1 LAVTSSTRKG
11 INQWLIIIVGLI
23 VVIAA
28 VMIFLFVLR
37 GVFGKFLINELV
49 PDGRVFK
56 NVLLGREPNI
66 SILYSDYTQNMLPEN
81 STWLQENITTWER
94 FLGYGDNK
102 IKIISDEEIERGK
115 LFEYEIL
122 ILPGTISLSDR
133 EIIQIKKYLDKGGSI
148 FATSGTASYSDDG
161 KWRGWRFF
169 SEVFGVK
176 FSREIGDGDLTKI
189 HTLRGGIPITAN
201 VPTGYPLHIAT
212 WDNPIAVE
220 VLDPRTEQI
229 SFWYNY
235 RLEKGLVREGI
246 KETAGMVYGKYGS
259 GRFVWMGF
267 DINSVIG
274 VQADYIYFDRMFRN
288 CISWLQKE
296 PIAFIK
302 DWPSGFRAAAVLMPT
317 LTDEVQNV
325 RNLLPVLT
333 NENIEATFFVEPNF
347 AQSNN
352 ELIQYLAEFGEVA
365 AMVDIG
371 YLASVTDTINKLY
384 DYEVQLDNLINAKK
398 TIEKIT
404 RKRLSGF
411 VPYYGLF
418 DRNTVMAIVKSE
430 YDYLLTDSL
439 TDRSVPRV
447 VIKGD
452 KRISSITKTARDD
465 YEVIRN
471 FGLHQPEFQFYTY
484 QEDIDRVLY
493 EGGLY
498 VYKMHT
504 DYQCKLENIEVV
516 KDVIKELKKKKFWI
530 TTNEKIYKWYKA
542 KDYLEIR
549 SEKRGNTRVAVTIT
563 NPSDE
568 LITNIVIYVDLN
580 NKADRIYIE
589 TEVIGIKNATY
600 SHQRGLEVLHL
611 YVDDLEAGESRTF
624 FIDFDMINS

>member
-1 LAVTSSTRKG
+1 MAVASSTRKG
-11 INQWLIIIVGLI
+11 INQWLIMIVGLI

-28 VMIFLFVLR
+28 VMVFLFVLR
-37 GVFGKFLINELV
+37 GVFGKFSVNELV

-56 NVLLGREPNI
+56 NVLLGREPNVA
-66 SILYSDYTQNMLPEN
+66 ILYSDYTQNMLPEN

-102 IKIISDEEIERGK
+102 FEIITDEEIERGK
-115 LFEYEIL
+115 LFEYELL

-235 RLEKGLVREGI
+235 RLEEGLVREGV

-288 CISWLQKE
+288 CISWLQKD
-296 PIAFIK
+296 PIAFVK

-333 NENIEATFFVEPNF
+333 NENIEATFFVEANF

-352 ELIQYLAEFGEVA
+352 DLIQYLAEFGEVA

-371 YLASVTDTINKLY
+371 YLSSVNDTINKLY
-384 DYEVQLDNLINAKK
+384 DYEAQLDNLINAKK

-404 RKRLSGF
+404 RKTLSGF

-418 DRNTVMAIVKSE
+418 DKNTVMAIANAG
-430 YDYLLTDSL
+430 YDYILTDSL

-484 QEDIDRVLY
+484 QEDIDRVLF

-516 KDVIKELKKKKFWI
+516 KDVIEELKKKKFWI

-549 SEKRGNTRVAVTIT
+549 SEKRGKSRVAVTIT

-568 LITNIVIYVDLN
+568 LVSNIVIYVDLN

-589 TEVIGIKNATY
+589 TEVIGKKNATY
-600 SHQRGLEVLHL
+600 SHQRGLEILHL

-624 FIDFDMINS
+624 FIDFDIINS

>member
-1 LAVTSSTRKG
+1 MAVTSSTRKG
-11 INQWLIIIVGLI
+11 INQWLIMIVGFI

-28 VMIFLFVLR
+28 IMIFLFVLR
-37 GVFGKFLINELV
+37 GVFGKFSVNELV
-49 PDGRVFK
+49 PDGRVLK
-56 NVLLGREPNI
+56 NVLLGREPNVA
-66 SILYSDYTQNMLPEN
+66 ILYSDYTQNMLPEN

-102 IKIISDEEIERGK
+102 FEIITDEEIERGK
-115 LFEYEIL
+115 LFEYELL

-148 FATSGTASYSDDG
+148 FTTSGTASYSDDG

-176 FSREIGDGDLTKI
+176 FSREIGDSDLTKI

-235 RLEKGLVREGI
+235 RLEEGLVREAI

-333 NENIEATFFVEPNF
+333 NENIEATFFVEANF

-352 ELIQYLAEFGEVA
+352 GLIQYLAEFGEVA

-371 YLASVTDTINKLY
+371 YLASVNDTINKLY
-384 DYEVQLDNLINAKK
+384 NYEEQLYNLINAKK

-404 RKRLSGF
+404 KKTLSGF

-418 DRNTVMAIVKSE
+418 DKNTVMAIVNAG
-430 YDYLLTDSL
+430 YDYILTDSL

-484 QEDIDRVLY
+484 QEDIDRVMF

-504 DYQCKLENIEVV
+504 NYQCKLENIEVV
-516 KDVIKELKKKKFWI
+516 KDVIEELKKKKFWI

-549 SEKRGNTRVAVTIT
+549 SEKRGSTRVAVTIT

-568 LITNIVIYVDLN
+568 LVSNIVIYIDLN
-580 NKADRIYIE
+580 NKADHISIE
-589 TEVIGIKNATY
+589 TEVIGKKNATY
-600 SHQRGLEVLHL
+600 SHQRGLEILHL

-624 FIDFDMINS
+624 FIDFDIINS

>member
-1 LAVTSSTRKG
+1 MAVTSTTRKG

-28 VMIFLFVLR
+28 IMIFLFVLR
-37 GVFGKFLINELV
+37 GVFGKFSVSELV
-49 PDGRVFK
+49 PDGRVIK
-56 NVLLGREPNI
+56 NVLLGREPNVA
-66 SILYSDYTQNMLPEN
+66 ILYSDYTQNMLPEN
-81 STWLQENITTWER
+81 STWLQENINTWER
-94 FLGYGDNK
+94 FLSYGDNK
-102 IKIISDEEIERGK
+102 FKIITDEDIERGK
-115 LFEYEIL
+115 LFEYNLL
-122 ILPGTISLSDR
+122 ILPGALSLSDR

-189 HTLRGGIPITAN
+189 HTLRGGLPITAN

-235 RLEKGLVREGI
+235 RLEEGLVREGI
-246 KETAGMVYGKYGS
+246 KKTAGMVYGKYGF

-274 VQADYIYFDRMFRN
+274 VQEDYIYFDRLFRN
-288 CISWLQKE
+288 CIRWLQKE
-296 PIAFIK
+296 PIAFIR
-302 DWPSGFRAAAVLMPT
+302 DWPSGFRAAAVLMPII
-317 LTDEVQNV
+317 TDEVQNV

-333 NENIEATFFVEPNF
+333 NENLEATFFVEPSF

-352 ELIQYLAEFGEVA
+352 ELIQYLAEFGEIA

-371 YLASVTDTINKLY
+371 YLASVNDTINNLY
-384 DYEVQLDNLINAKK
+384 DYEVQLDNLLNANK

-404 RKRLSGF
+404 RKTVSGF

-418 DRNTVMAIVKSE
+418 NKNTVMAIVE
-430 YDYLLTDSL
+430 AGYDYLLTDSL
-439 TDRSVPRV
+439 TDRSVPRI

-484 QEDIDRVLY
+484 QEDIDRVLF

-504 DYQCKLENIEVV
+504 DYQCKLENIDVV
-516 KDVIKELKKKKFWI
+516 KDVIEELKKKNFWI
-530 TTNEKIYKWYKA
+530 TTAEKIYKWYKA

-549 SEKRGNTRVAVTIT
+549 TEKRGKTRVAVTIS
-563 NPSDE
+563 NPSDD
-568 LITNIVIYVDLN
+568 LVSNIVIYVDLN
-580 NKADRIYIE
+580 NKAERISIE
-589 TEVIGIKNATY
+589 TEVIGKKNATY
-600 SHQRGLEVLHL
+600 SHQRGLEILHL

-624 FIDFDMINS
+624 YIDFDIIHT

>member
-1 LAVTSSTRKG
+1 MAVASSTRKG
-11 INQWLIIIVGLI
+11 INQWLIMIVGLI

-28 VMIFLFVLR
+28 VMVFLFVLR
-37 GVFGKFLINELV
+37 GVFGKFSVNELV
-49 PDGRVFK
+49 PDGRVLK
-56 NVLLGREPNI
+56 NVLLGREPNVA
-66 SILYSDYTQNMLPEN
+66 ILYSDYTQNMLPEN

-102 IKIISDEEIERGK
+102 FEIITDEEIERGK
-115 LFEYEIL
+115 LFEYELL

-235 RLEKGLVREGI
+235 RLEEGLVREGI
-246 KETAGMVYGKYGS
+246 KKTAGMVYGKYGS

-288 CISWLQKE
+288 CISWLQKD
-296 PIAFIK
+296 PIAFVK

-333 NENIEATFFVEPNF
+333 NENIEATFFVEANF

-371 YLASVTDTINKLY
+371 YLASVNDTINKLY
-384 DYEVQLDNLINAKK
+384 DYELQLDNLINAKK

-404 RKRLSGF
+404 RKTLSGF

-418 DRNTVMAIVKSE
+418 DKNTVMAIVNAG
-430 YDYLLTDSL
+430 YDYILTDSL

-484 QEDIDRVLY
+484 QEDIDRVLF

-516 KDVIKELKKKKFWI
+516 KDVIEELKKKKFWI

-549 SEKRGNTRVAVTIT
+549 SEKRGKSRVAVTIT

-568 LITNIVIYVDLN
+568 LVSNIVIYVDLN

-589 TEVIGIKNATY
+589 TEVIGKKNATY
-600 SHQRGLEVLHL
+600 SHQRGLEILHL
-611 YVDDLEAGESRTF
+611 YVDDLESGESRTF
-624 FIDFDMINS
+624 FIDFDIINS

>member
-235 RLEKGLVREGI
+235 RLEEGLVREGI

>member
-1 LAVTSSTRKG
+1 LAVTYPTRKG
-11 INQWLIIIVGLI
+11 INQWLIMIIGLI

-28 VMIFLFVLR
+28 VMVFLFVLR
-37 GVFGKFLINELV
+37 GVFGKFSVNELV
-49 PDGRVFK
+49 PDGRVIK
-56 NVLLGREPNI
+56 NVLLGREPNVA
-66 SILYSDYTQNMLPEN
+66 ILYSDYTQNMLPEN

-102 IKIISDEEIERGK
+102 FEIISDEEIEKGK
-115 LFEYEIL
+115 HFEYELL
-122 ILPGTISLSDR
+122 ILPGAISLSDR
-133 EIIQIKKYLDKGGSI
+133 EIIQIKKYLDNGGSI
-148 FATSGTASYSDDG
+148 YATSGTASYSDAG
-161 KWRGWRFF
+161 KWRGWDFF

-176 FSREIGDGDLTKI
+176 FSREIGDTDLTKI

-201 VPTGYPLHIAT
+201 VPSGYPLHIAT

-235 RLEKGLVREGI
+235 RLEQGLVREGI
-246 KETAGMVYGKYGS
+246 KETAGMVYGKYGF

-274 VQADYIYFDRMFRN
+274 VQEDYIFFDRLFRN
-288 CISWLQKE
+288 CIRWLQKE

-302 DWPSGFRAAAVLMPT
+302 DWPSGFRAAAVIMPT
-317 LTDEVQNV
+317 FSDEVQNV

-333 NENIEATFFVEPNF
+333 NENLEATFFVDPGF
-347 AQSNN
+347 VQSNHK
-352 ELIQYLAEFGEVA
+352 LIQYLAKFGEVA

-371 YLASVTDTINKLY
+371 YLASVNDTINKLY
-384 DYEVQLDNLINAKK
+384 DYQLQLDNLLKTKK
-398 TIEKIT
+398 TIERVT
-404 RKRLSGF
+404 RKTVSGF

-418 DRNTVMAIVKSE
+418 DKNTVMAIGKAG

-439 TDRSVPRV
+439 TDRSVPRI

-484 QEDIDRVLY
+484 QEDIDRVLF

-498 VYKMHT
+498 IYKMHT

-516 KDVIKELKKKKFWI
+516 KDVIAELKKKKFWI
-530 TTNEKIYKWYKA
+530 TTAEKIYKWYKA

-549 SEKRGNTRVAVTIT
+549 SEKRGKSRVAVTIS

-568 LITNIVIYVDLN
+568 LLTNIVIYVDLN
-580 NKADRIYIE
+580 NKADHISIE
-589 TEVIGIKNATY
+589 TEIIGKKTATY
-600 SHQRGLEVLHL
+600 SHQRGLEILHL

-624 FIDFDMINS
+624 FIDFDIINS

>member
-1 LAVTSSTRKG
+1 MEVTSSTRKG
-11 INQWLIIIVGLI
+11 INQWLIIIIGFI

-28 VMIFLFVLR
+28 TMIFLFVLR
-37 GVFGKFLINELV
+37 GVFGKFSVSELV
-49 PDGRVFK
+49 PDVRVIE
-56 NVLLGREPNI
+56 NVLLGREPNVA
-66 SILYSDYTQNMLPEN
+66 ILYSDYTQNMLSEN
-81 STWLQENITTWER
+81 SSWLQENINTWER
-94 FLGYGDNK
+94 FLGNGDNK
-102 IKIISDEEIERGK
+102 FEIITDEEIEKGEH
-115 LFEYEIL
+115 FDYELL
-122 ILPGTISLSDR
+122 ILPGAISLSDI

-148 FATSGTASYSDDG
+148 FATSGTASYSDAG

-176 FSREIGDGDLTKI
+176 FSREIDDNDITKI

-201 VPTGYPLHIAT
+201 VPAGYPLHIAT

-235 RLEKGLVREGI
+235 RLEQGLVREGI
-246 KETAGMVYGKYGS
+246 KETAGMVYGKYGF

-267 DINSVIG
+267 DLNSVIG
-274 VQADYIYFDRMFRN
+274 VQEDYIYFDRMFRN

-296 PIAFIK
+296 PVAFIK

-317 LTDEVQNV
+317 ITDEVQNV
-325 RNLLPVLT
+325 RNLLPLIT
-333 NENIEATFFVEPNF
+333 NNDLEATFFVESNF

-352 ELIQYLAEFGEVA
+352 ELIRYLAKFGEIA

-371 YLASVTDTINKLY
+371 YLASVKDTINKLY
-384 DYEVQLDNLINAKK
+384 DYEVQFENLLTAKK
-398 TIEKIT
+398 TIEHIT
-404 RKRLSGF
+404 RKTISGF

-418 DRNTVMAIVKSE
+418 DKRTIMAIVNAG

-439 TDRSVPRV
+439 TDRSVPRI

-471 FGLHQPEFQFYTY
+471 FGLQQPEFQFYTY
-484 QEDIDRVLY
+484 QEDIDRVLF

-516 KDVIKELKKKKFWI
+516 KDVIEELKKKKFWI
-530 TTNEKIYKWYKA
+530 TTAEKIYKWYKA
-542 KDYLEIR
+542 KNYLEIR
-549 SEKRGNTRVAVTIT
+549 SEKRGKTRVAVTIS

-568 LITNIVIYVDLN
+568 LLSNIVIYVDLN
-580 NKADRIYIE
+580 NKADHISIE
-589 TEVIGIKNATY
+589 TEIIGTKTATY
-600 SHQRGLEVLHL
+600 SHQRGLEILHL

-624 FIDFDMINS
+624 FIDFDIVHS

>member
-11 INQWLIIIVGLI
+11 INQWLIMIVGFI

-37 GVFGKFLINELV
+37 GVFGKFSVNELV
-49 PDGRVFK
+49 PDGRVLK
-56 NVLLGREPNI
+56 NVLLGREPNVA
-66 SILYSDYTQNMLPEN
+66 ILYSDYTQNMLPEN
-81 STWLQENITTWER
+81 STWLQENITTWKS

-102 IKIISDEEIERGK
+102 FEIITDEEIERGK
-115 LFEYEIL
+115 LFEYELL

-235 RLEKGLVREGI
+235 RLEEGLVREGI
-246 KETAGMVYGKYGS
+246 KKTAGMVYGKYGF

-274 VQADYIYFDRMFRN
+274 VQEDYIYFDRMFRN
-288 CISWLQKE
+288 CISWLEKE

-333 NENIEATFFVEPNF
+333 NENIEATFFVEANF
-347 AQSNN
+347 AQNNN

-371 YLASVTDTINKLY
+371 YLASVNDTINKLY

-404 RKRLSGF
+404 RKTLSGF

-418 DRNTVMAIVKSE
+418 DKNTVMAIVNAG

-484 QEDIDRVLY
+484 QEDIDRVMF

-549 SEKRGNTRVAVTIT
+549 SEKRGNSRVAVTIT

-568 LITNIVIYVDLN
+568 LVSNIVIYIDLN
-580 NKADRIYIE
+580 NKADHISIE
-589 TEVIGIKNATY
+589 TEVIGKKNATY
-600 SHQRGLEVLHL
+600 SHQRGLEILHL

-624 FIDFDMINS
+624 FIDFDIINS

>member
-1 LAVTSSTRKG
+1 MAVTSSTRKG
-11 INQWLIIIVGLI
+11 INQWLIMIVGFI

-28 VMIFLFVLR
+28 IMIFLFVLR
-37 GVFGKFLINELV
+37 GVFGKFSVNELV
-49 PDGRVFK
+49 PDGRVLK
-56 NVLLGREPNI
+56 NVLLGREPNVA
-66 SILYSDYTQNMLPEN
+66 ILYSDYTQNMLPEN
-81 STWLQENITTWER
+81 STWLQENITTWKR

-102 IKIISDEEIERGK
+102 FEIITDEEIERGK
-115 LFEYEIL
+115 LFEYELL

-235 RLEKGLVREGI
+235 RLEEGLVREGI
-246 KETAGMVYGKYGS
+246 KETAGMVYGKYGF

-274 VQADYIYFDRMFRN
+274 VQEDYIYFDRMFRN

-333 NENIEATFFVEPNF
+333 NENIEATFFVEANF

-371 YLASVTDTINKLY
+371 YLASVNDTINKLY

-404 RKRLSGF
+404 RKTLSGF

-418 DRNTVMAIVKSE
+418 DKNTVMAIVNAG

-452 KRISSITKTARDD
+452 RRILSITKTARDD

-484 QEDIDRVLY
+484 QEDIDRVLF

-504 DYQCKLENIEVV
+504 NYQCKLENIEVV
-516 KDVIKELKKKKFWI
+516 KDVIEELKKKKFWI

-549 SEKRGNTRVAVTIT
+549 SEKRGNSRVAVTIT

-568 LITNIVIYVDLN
+568 LVSNIVIYIDLN
-580 NKADRIYIE
+580 NKADHISIE
-589 TEVIGIKNATY
+589 TEVIGKKNATY
-600 SHQRGLEVLHL
+600 SHQTGLEILHL

-624 FIDFDMINS
+624 FIDFDIINS

>member
-1 LAVTSSTRKG
+1 M
-11 INQWLIIIVGLI
+11 IVGFI

-28 VMIFLFVLR
+28 VMVFLFVLR
-37 GVFGKFLINELV
+37 GVFGKFSVNELV
-49 PDGRVFK
+49 PNGRVLK
-56 NVLLGREPNI
+56 NVLLGREPNVA
-66 SILYSDYTQNMLPEN
+66 ILYSEYTQNMLPEN

-102 IKIISDEEIERGK
+102 FEIITDEEIERGK
-115 LFEYEIL
+115 LFEYELL

-161 KWRGWRFF
+161 KWRGWHFF

-235 RLEKGLVREGI
+235 RLEEGLVREGI
-246 KETAGMVYGKYGS
+246 KKTAGMVYGKYGF

-325 RNLLPVLT
+325 RNLLPILT
-333 NENIEATFFVEPNF
+333 NENIEATFFVEANF
-347 AQSNN
+347 AQRNN
-352 ELIQYLAEFGEVA
+352 DLIQYLAEFGEVA

-371 YLASVTDTINKLY
+371 YLASVNDTINKLY
-384 DYEVQLDNLINAKK
+384 NYELQLNNLINAKK

-404 RKRLSGF
+404 RKTLSGF

-418 DRNTVMAIVKSE
+418 DKNTVMAIVNAG
-430 YDYLLTDSL
+430 YDYILTDSL

-516 KDVIKELKKKKFWI
+516 KDVIEELKKKKFWI

-568 LITNIVIYVDLN
+568 LVSNIVIYVDLN

-589 TEVIGIKNATY
+589 TEVIGKKNATY
-600 SHQRGLEVLHL
+600 SHQRGLEILHL

-624 FIDFDMINS
+624 FIDFDIINS

>member
-1 LAVTSSTRKG
+1 MAVTSTTRKG

-28 VMIFLFVLR
+28 IMIFLFVLR
-37 GVFGKFLINELV
+37 GVFGKFSVSELV
-49 PDGRVFK
+49 PDGRVIK
-56 NVLLGREPNI
+56 NVLLGREPNVA
-66 SILYSDYTQNMLPEN
+66 ILYSDYTQNMLPEN
-81 STWLQENITTWER
+81 STWLQENINTWER

-102 IKIISDEEIERGK
+102 FKIITDEDIERGK
-115 LFEYEIL
+115 LFEYNLL
-122 ILPGTISLSDR
+122 ILPGALSLSDR

-189 HTLRGGIPITAN
+189 HTLRGGLPITAN

-235 RLEKGLVREGI
+235 RLEEGLVREGI
-246 KETAGMVYGKYGS
+246 KKTAGMVYGKYGF

-274 VQADYIYFDRMFRN
+274 VQEDYIYFDRLFRN

-296 PIAFIK
+296 PIAFIR
-302 DWPSGFRAAAVLMPT
+302 DWPSGFRAAAVLMPII
-317 LTDEVQNV
+317 TDEVQNV

-333 NENIEATFFVEPNF
+333 NENLEATFFVEPSF

-371 YLASVTDTINKLY
+371 YLASVNDTINNLY
-384 DYEVQLDNLINAKK
+384 DYEVQLDNLLNASK

-404 RKRLSGF
+404 KKTVSGF

-418 DRNTVMAIVKSE
+418 NKNTVMAIVE
-430 YDYLLTDSL
+430 AGYDYLLTDSL
-439 TDRSVPRV
+439 TDRSVPRI

-484 QEDIDRVLY
+484 QEDIDRVLF

-504 DYQCKLENIEVV
+504 DYQCKLENIDVV
-516 KDVIKELKKKKFWI
+516 KDVIEELKKKNFWI
-530 TTNEKIYKWYKA
+530 TTAEKIYKWYKA

-549 SEKRGNTRVAVTIT
+549 TEKRGKTRVAVTIS
-563 NPSDE
+563 NPSDD
-568 LITNIVIYVDLN
+568 LVSNIVIYVDLN
-580 NKADRIYIE
+580 NKAERISIE
-589 TEVIGIKNATY
+589 TEVIGKKNATY
-600 SHQRGLEVLHL
+600 SHQRGLEILHL

-624 FIDFDMINS
+624 YIDFDIIHT

>member
-1 LAVTSSTRKG
+1 MAVASSTRKG
-11 INQWLIIIVGLI
+11 INQWLIMIVGLI

-28 VMIFLFVLR
+28 VMVFLFVLR
-37 GVFGKFLINELV
+37 GVFGKFSVNELV

-56 NVLLGREPNI
+56 NVLLGREPNVA
-66 SILYSDYTQNMLPEN
+66 ILYSDYTQNMLPEN

-102 IKIISDEEIERGK
+102 FEIITDEEIERGK
-115 LFEYEIL
+115 LFEYELL

-235 RLEKGLVREGI
+235 RLEEGLVREAI

-317 LTDEVQNV
+317 FTDEVQNV

-333 NENIEATFFVEPNF
+333 NENIDATFFVEANF

-371 YLASVTDTINKLY
+371 YLASVNDTINKLY
-384 DYEVQLDNLINAKK
+384 NYEEQLYNLINAKK

-404 RKRLSGF
+404 RKTLSGF

-418 DRNTVMAIVKSE
+418 DKNTVMAIVNAG
-430 YDYLLTDSL
+430 YDYILTDSL

-484 QEDIDRVLY
+484 QEDIDRVLF

-516 KDVIKELKKKKFWI
+516 KDVIEELKKKKFWI

-549 SEKRGNTRVAVTIT
+549 SEKRGNSRVAVTIT

-568 LITNIVIYVDLN
+568 LVSNIVIYIDLN
-580 NKADRIYIE
+580 NKADHISIE
-589 TEVIGIKNATY
+589 TEVIGKKNATY
-600 SHQRGLEVLHL
+600 SHQRGLEILHL

-624 FIDFDMINS
+624 FIDFDIINS

>member
-1 LAVTSSTRKG
+1 M
-11 INQWLIIIVGLI
+11 IVGFI

-28 VMIFLFVLR
+28 VMVFLFVLR
-37 GVFGKFLINELV
+37 GVFGKFSVNELV
-49 PDGRVFK
+49 PNGRVLK
-56 NVLLGREPNI
+56 NVLLGREPNVA
-66 SILYSDYTQNMLPEN
+66 ILYSEYTQNMLPEN

-102 IKIISDEEIERGK
+102 FEIITDEEIERGK
-115 LFEYEIL
+115 LFEYELL

-161 KWRGWRFF
+161 KWRGWHFF

-235 RLEKGLVREGI
+235 RLEEGLVREGI
-246 KETAGMVYGKYGS
+246 KKTAGMVYGKYGF

-274 VQADYIYFDRMFRN
+274 VQEDYIYFDRMFRN

-325 RNLLPVLT
+325 RNLLPILT
-333 NENIEATFFVEPNF
+333 NENIEATFFVEANF
-347 AQSNN
+347 AQRNN
-352 ELIQYLAEFGEVA
+352 DLIQYLAEFGEVA

-371 YLASVTDTINKLY
+371 YLASVNDTINKLY
-384 DYEVQLDNLINAKK
+384 NYELQLNNLINAKK

-404 RKRLSGF
+404 RKTLSGF

-418 DRNTVMAIVKSE
+418 DKNTVMAIVNAG
-430 YDYLLTDSL
+430 YDYILTDSL

-516 KDVIKELKKKKFWI
+516 KEVIEELKKKKFWI

-568 LITNIVIYVDLN
+568 LVSNIVIYVDLN

-589 TEVIGIKNATY
+589 TEVIGKKNATY
-600 SHQRGLEVLHL
+600 SHQRGLEILHL

-624 FIDFDMINS
+624 FIDFDIINS

>member
-1 LAVTSSTRKG
+1 
-11 INQWLIIIVGLI
+11 
-23 VVIAA
+23 
-28 VMIFLFVLR
+28 
-37 GVFGKFLINELV
+37 
-49 PDGRVFK
+49 
-56 NVLLGREPNI
+56 
-66 SILYSDYTQNMLPEN
+66 
-81 STWLQENITTWER
+81 
-94 FLGYGDNK
+94 
-102 IKIISDEEIERGK
+102 
-115 LFEYEIL
+115 
-122 ILPGTISLSDR
+122 
-133 EIIQIKKYLDKGGSI
+133 
-148 FATSGTASYSDDG
+148 
-161 KWRGWRFF
+161 
-169 SEVFGVK
+169 
-176 FSREIGDGDLTKI
+176 
-189 HTLRGGIPITAN
+189 
-201 VPTGYPLHIAT
+201 
-212 WDNPIAVE
+212 
-220 VLDPRTEQI
+220 
-229 SFWYNY
+229 
-235 RLEKGLVREGI
+235 
-246 KETAGMVYGKYGS
+246 
-259 GRFVWMGF
+259 
-267 DINSVIG
+267 
-274 VQADYIYFDRMFRN
+274 
-288 CISWLQKE
+288 
-296 PIAFIK
+296 
-302 DWPSGFRAAAVLMPT
+302 MPT

-333 NENIEATFFVEPNF
+333 NENIEATFFVEANF

-371 YLASVTDTINKLY
+371 YLASVNDTINKLY
-384 DYEVQLDNLINAKK
+384 DYELQLDNLINAKK

-404 RKRLSGF
+404 RKTLSGF

-418 DRNTVMAIVKSE
+418 DKNTVMAIVKAG

-484 QEDIDRVLY
+484 QEDIDRVLF

-580 NKADRIYIE
+580 NKADNISIE
-589 TEVIGIKNATY
+589 TEVIGKKNATY
-600 SHQRGLEVLHL
+600 SHQRGLEILHL

-624 FIDFDMINS
+624 FIDFDIINS

>member
-1 LAVTSSTRKG
+1 M
-11 INQWLIIIVGLI
+11 IVGFI

-37 GVFGKFLINELV
+37 GVFGKFSVNELV
-49 PDGRVFK
+49 PDGRVLI
-56 NVLLGREPNI
+56 NVLLGREPNVA
-66 SILYSDYTQNMLPEN
+66 ILYSEYTQNMLPEN

-102 IKIISDEEIERGK
+102 FEIITDEEIERGK
-115 LFEYEIL
+115 LFEYELL

-201 VPTGYPLHIAT
+201 VPTGYPLHVAT

-235 RLEKGLVREGI
+235 RLEEGLVREGI
-246 KETAGMVYGKYGS
+246 KKTAGMVYGKYGL

-333 NENIEATFFVEPNF
+333 NENIEATFFVEANF
-347 AQSNN
+347 AQNNN

-371 YLASVTDTINKLY
+371 YLASVNDTINKLY
-384 DYEVQLDNLINAKK
+384 DYEMQLDNLINAKK

-404 RKRLSGF
+404 RKTVSGF

-418 DRNTVMAIVKSE
+418 DKNTVMAIVNAG
-430 YDYLLTDSL
+430 YDYILTDSL

-484 QEDIDRVLY
+484 QEDIDRVLF

-516 KDVIKELKKKKFWI
+516 KDVIEELKKKKFWI

-568 LITNIVIYVDLN
+568 LVSNIVIYVDLN

-589 TEVIGIKNATY
+589 TEVIGKKNATY
-600 SHQRGLEVLHL
+600 SHQRGLEILHL

-624 FIDFDMINS
+624 FIDFDIINS

>member
-1 LAVTSSTRKG
+1 MAVTSSTRKG
-11 INQWLIIIVGLI
+11 INQWLILIVGFI

-37 GVFGKFLINELV
+37 GVFGKFSVNELV
-49 PDGRVFK
+49 PDSRVFK

-66 SILYSDYTQNMLPEN
+66 AILYSDYTQNMLPEK
-81 STWLQENITTWER
+81 STWLQENITTWKR
-94 FLGYGDNK
+94 FLDYGDNK
-102 IKIISDEEIERGK
+102 FEIISDEEIERGK
-115 LFEYEIL
+115 LFEYELL

-176 FSREIGDGDLTKI
+176 FSREIGEGDLTKI

-235 RLEKGLVREGI
+235 RLEEGLVREGV
-246 KETAGMVYGKYGS
+246 KKTAGMVYGKYGF

-274 VQADYIYFDRMFRN
+274 VQEDYIYFDRMFRN
-288 CISWLQKE
+288 CINWLQKE

-333 NENIEATFFVEPNF
+333 NENIEATFFVEANF
-347 AQSNN
+347 AQNNN

-371 YLASVTDTINKLY
+371 YLASVNDTINKLY
-384 DYEVQLDNLINAKK
+384 NYEVQLDNLINAKK

-404 RKRLSGF
+404 RKTLSGF

-418 DRNTVMAIVKSE
+418 DKNTVMAIVNAG
-430 YDYLLTDSL
+430 YDYILTDSL

-516 KDVIKELKKKKFWI
+516 KEVIEELKKKKFWI

-568 LITNIVIYVDLN
+568 LVSNIVIYVDLN

-589 TEVIGIKNATY
+589 TEVIGKKNATY
-600 SHQRGLEVLHL
+600 SHQRGLEILHL

-624 FIDFDMINS
+624 FIDFDIINS

>member
-1 LAVTSSTRKG
+1 MAVTSTTRKG

-28 VMIFLFVLR
+28 IMIFLFVLR
-37 GVFGKFLINELV
+37 GVFGKFSVSELV
-49 PDGRVFK
+49 PDGRVIK
-56 NVLLGREPNI
+56 NVLLGREPNVA
-66 SILYSDYTQNMLPEN
+66 ILYSDYTQNMLPEN
-81 STWLQENITTWER
+81 STWLQENINTWKR
-94 FLGYGDNK
+94 FLDYGDNK
-102 IKIISDEEIERGK
+102 FEIITDEEIERGK
-115 LFEYEIL
+115 LFEYNLL
-122 ILPGTISLSDR
+122 ILPGALSLSDR

-189 HTLRGGIPITAN
+189 HTLRGGLPITAN

-235 RLEKGLVREGI
+235 RLEEGLVREGI
-246 KETAGMVYGKYGS
+246 KKTAGMVYGKYGF

-274 VQADYIYFDRMFRN
+274 VQEDYIYFDRLFRN

-296 PIAFIK
+296 PIAFIR
-302 DWPSGFRAAAVLMPT
+302 DWPSGFRAAAVLMPII
-317 LTDEVQNV
+317 TDEVQNV

-333 NENIEATFFVEPNF
+333 NENLEATFFVEPSF

-352 ELIQYLAEFGEVA
+352 ELIQYLAEFGEIA

-371 YLASVTDTINKLY
+371 YLASVNDTINKLY
-384 DYEVQLDNLINAKK
+384 DYEMQLNNLINAKK

-404 RKRLSGF
+404 RKTLSGF

-418 DRNTVMAIVKSE
+418 DKNTVMAIVNAG
-430 YDYLLTDSL
+430 YDYILTDSL

-484 QEDIDRVLY
+484 QEDIDRVLF

-504 DYQCKLENIEVV
+504 DYQCKLENIDVV
-516 KDVIKELKKKKFWI
+516 KDVIEELKKKKFWI

-568 LITNIVIYVDLN
+568 LVSNIVIYVDLN

-589 TEVIGIKNATY
+589 TEVIGKKNATY
-600 SHQRGLEVLHL
+600 SHQRGLEILHL

-624 FIDFDMINS
+624 YIDFDIIHT

>member
-1 LAVTSSTRKG
+1 MAVTSSTRKG
-11 INQWLIIIVGLI
+11 INQWLIMIVGFI

-37 GVFGKFLINELV
+37 GVFGKFSANELV
-49 PDGRVFK
+49 PDGRVLK
-56 NVLLGREPNI
+56 NVLLGREPNVA
-66 SILYSDYTQNMLPEN
+66 ILYSDYTQNMLPEN
-81 STWLQENITTWER
+81 STWLKENITTWKR
-94 FLGYGDNK
+94 FLGYGENK
-102 IKIISDEEIERGK
+102 FEIITDEEIERGK
-115 LFEYEIL
+115 LFEYELL

-235 RLEKGLVREGI
+235 RLEEGLVREGI
-246 KETAGMVYGKYGS
+246 KKTAGMVYGKYGF

-317 LTDEVQNV
+317 FTDEVQNV
-325 RNLLPVLT
+325 RNLLPIIT
-333 NENIEATFFVEPNF
+333 NENIEATFFVEANF

-365 AMVDIG
+365 AIVDIG
-371 YLASVTDTINKLY
+371 YLASVNDTINKLY
-384 DYEVQLDNLINAKK
+384 DYDVQLTNLINAKK

-404 RKRLSGF
+404 RKTLSGF

-418 DRNTVMAIVKSE
+418 DKNTVMAIVNAG
-430 YDYLLTDSL
+430 YDYILTDSL
-439 TDRSVPRV
+439 TDRSVPRI

-484 QEDIDRVLY
+484 QEDIDRVLF

-498 VYKMHT
+498 VYKLHT

-516 KDVIKELKKKKFWI
+516 KDVIEELKKKKFWI

-549 SEKRGNTRVAVTIT
+549 SEKRGNTRVAITIS

-568 LITNIVIYVDLN
+568 LVSNIVIYVDLN
-580 NKADRIYIE
+580 NKADNISIE
-589 TEVIGIKNATY
+589 TEVIGKKNATY
-600 SHQRGLEVLHL
+600 SHQRGLEILHL

-624 FIDFDMINS
+624 FIDFDIINS

>member
-1 LAVTSSTRKG
+1 MAVTSSTRKG
-11 INQWLIIIVGLI
+11 INQWLIMIVGFI

-28 VMIFLFVLR
+28 VMVFLFVLR
-37 GVFGKFLINELV
+37 GVFGKFSVNELV
-49 PDGRVFK
+49 PNGRVLK
-56 NVLLGREPNI
+56 NVLLGREPNVA
-66 SILYSDYTQNMLPEN
+66 ILYSEYTQNMLPEN

-102 IKIISDEEIERGK
+102 FEIITDEEIERGK
-115 LFEYEIL
+115 LFEYELL

-161 KWRGWRFF
+161 KWRGWHFF

-235 RLEKGLVREGI
+235 RLEEGLVREGI
-246 KETAGMVYGKYGS
+246 KKTAGMVYGKYGF

-325 RNLLPVLT
+325 RNLLPILT
-333 NENIEATFFVEPNF
+333 NENIEATFFVEANF
-347 AQSNN
+347 AQRNN
-352 ELIQYLAEFGEVA
+352 DLIQYLAEFGEVA

-371 YLASVTDTINKLY
+371 YLASVNDTINKLY
-384 DYEVQLDNLINAKK
+384 NYELQLNNLINAKK

-404 RKRLSGF
+404 RKTLSGF

-418 DRNTVMAIVKSE
+418 DKNTVMAIVNAG
-430 YDYLLTDSL
+430 YDYILTDSL

-516 KDVIKELKKKKFWI
+516 KDVIEELKKKKFWI

-568 LITNIVIYVDLN
+568 LVSNIVIYVDLN

-589 TEVIGIKNATY
+589 TEVIGKKNATY
-600 SHQRGLEVLHL
+600 SHQRGLEILHL

-624 FIDFDMINS
+624 FIDFDIINS

>member
-1 LAVTSSTRKG
+1 M
-11 INQWLIIIVGLI
+11 IVGFI

-28 VMIFLFVLR
+28 IMIFLFVLR
-37 GVFGKFLINELV
+37 GVFGKFSVNELV
-49 PDGRVFK
+49 PDSRVLK
-56 NVLLGREPNI
+56 NVLLGREPNVA
-66 SILYSDYTQNMLPEN
+66 ILYSDYTQNMLPEN
-81 STWLQENITTWER
+81 STWLQENITTWKR

-102 IKIISDEEIERGK
+102 FEIITDEEIERGK
-115 LFEYEIL
+115 LFEYELL

-235 RLEKGLVREGI
+235 RLEEGLVREGI
-246 KETAGMVYGKYGS
+246 KKTAGMVYGKYGF

-317 LTDEVQNV
+317 FTDEVQNV
-325 RNLLPVLT
+325 RNLLPILT
-333 NENIEATFFVEPNF
+333 NENIEATFFVEANF

-371 YLASVTDTINKLY
+371 YLASVNDTINKLY
-384 DYEVQLDNLINAKK
+384 DYDVQLTNLINAKK

-404 RKRLSGF
+404 RKTLSGF

-418 DRNTVMAIVKSE
+418 DKNTVMAIVNAG

-439 TDRSVPRV
+439 TDRSVPRI

-484 QEDIDRVLY
+484 QEDIDRIMF

-504 DYQCKLENIEVV
+504 NYQCKLENIEVV
-516 KDVIKELKKKKFWI
+516 KDVIEELKKKKFWI

-549 SEKRGNTRVAVTIT
+549 SEKRGNTRVAVTIS

-568 LITNIVIYVDLN
+568 LVSNIVIYVDLN
-580 NKADRIYIE
+580 NKADNISIE
-589 TEVIGIKNATY
+589 TEVIGKKNATY
-600 SHQRGLEVLHL
+600 SHQRGLEILHL

-624 FIDFDMINS
+624 FIDFDIINS

>member
-1 LAVTSSTRKG
+1 MAVTSTTRKG

-28 VMIFLFVLR
+28 IMIFLFVLR
-37 GVFGKFLINELV
+37 GVFGKFSVSELV
-49 PDGRVFK
+49 PDGRVIK
-56 NVLLGREPNI
+56 NVLLGREPNVA
-66 SILYSDYTQNMLPEN
+66 ILYSDYTQNMLPEN
-81 STWLQENITTWER
+81 STWLQENINTWER
-94 FLGYGDNK
+94 FLSYGDNK
-102 IKIISDEEIERGK
+102 FIIITDEEIERGK
-115 LFEYEIL
+115 LFEYNLL
-122 ILPGTISLSDR
+122 ILPGALSLSDR

-189 HTLRGGIPITAN
+189 HTLRGGLPITAN

-235 RLEKGLVREGI
+235 RLEEGLVREGI
-246 KETAGMVYGKYGS
+246 KKTAGMVYGKYGF

-274 VQADYIYFDRMFRN
+274 VQEDYIYFDRLFRN
-288 CISWLQKE
+288 CIRWLQKE
-296 PIAFIK
+296 PIAFIR
-302 DWPSGFRAAAVLMPT
+302 DWPSGFRAAAVLMPII
-317 LTDEVQNV
+317 TDEVQNV

-333 NENIEATFFVEPNF
+333 NENLEATFFVEPSF

-371 YLASVTDTINKLY
+371 YLASVNDTINNLY
-384 DYEVQLDNLINAKK
+384 DYEVQLDNLLNANK

-404 RKRLSGF
+404 RKTVSGF

-418 DRNTVMAIVKSE
+418 NKNTVMAIVE
-430 YDYLLTDSL
+430 AGYDYLLTDSL
-439 TDRSVPRV
+439 TDRSVPRI

-484 QEDIDRVLY
+484 QEDIDRVLF

-504 DYQCKLENIEVV
+504 DYQCKLENIDVV
-516 KDVIKELKKKKFWI
+516 KDVIEELKKKNFWI
-530 TTNEKIYKWYKA
+530 TTAEKIYKWYKA

-549 SEKRGNTRVAVTIT
+549 TEKRGKTRVAVTIS
-563 NPSDE
+563 NPSDD
-568 LITNIVIYVDLN
+568 LVSNIVIYVDLN
-580 NKADRIYIE
+580 NKAERISIE
-589 TEVIGIKNATY
+589 TEVIGKKNATY
-600 SHQRGLEVLHL
+600 SHQRGLEILHL

-624 FIDFDMINS
+624 YIDFDIIHT

>member
-1 LAVTSSTRKG
+1 M
-11 INQWLIIIVGLI
+11 IIGLI
-23 VVIAA
+23 VVVAA
-28 VMIFLFVLR
+28 IMVFLFILR
-37 GVFGKFLINELV
+37 GVFGKFSVNELV
-49 PDGRVFK
+49 PDSKVLK
-56 NVLLGREPNI
+56 NVLLGREPNVA
-66 SILYSDYTQNMLPEN
+66 ILYSDYTQNMLPQN

-102 IKIISDEEIERGK
+102 FEIITDEEIEKGK
-115 LFEYEIL
+115 HFEYELL
-122 ILPGTISLSDR
+122 ILPGAISLSDR
-133 EIIQIKKYLDKGGSI
+133 EIIQIKKYLDKGGSL
-148 FATSGTASYSDDG
+148 FATSGTASYSDGG
-161 KWRGWRFF
+161 KWRGWDFF

-176 FSREIGDGDLTKI
+176 FSREIDDGDITKI

-235 RLEKGLVREGI
+235 RLEQGLVREGI
-246 KETAGMVYGKYGS
+246 KETAGMVYGKYGF

-274 VQADYIYFDRMFRN
+274 VQEDYIYFDRMFRN

-317 LTDEVQNV
+317 FTDDVQNV

-333 NENIEATFFVEPNF
+333 NDNLEATFFVESNF
-347 AQSNN
+347 AQNN
-352 ELIQYLAEFGEVA
+352 SELIRYLAKFGEVA

-371 YLASVTDTINKLY
+371 YLASVKDTINKLY
-384 DYEVQLDNLINAKK
+384 HYEVQLDNLLNAKK

-404 RKRLSGF
+404 RKTISGF

-418 DRNTVMAIVKSE
+418 DKSTVMAIANAG

-439 TDRSVPRV
+439 TDRSVPRI

-484 QEDIDRVLY
+484 QEDIDRVMF

-530 TTNEKIYKWYKA
+530 TTAERIYNWYKA

-549 SEKRGNTRVAVTIT
+549 SEKRGGTRVAVTIT
-563 NPSDE
+563 NPSD
-568 LITNIVIYVDLN
+568 
-580 NKADRIYIE
+580 KADRISIE
-589 TEVIGIKNATY
+589 TEVIGTKKATY
-600 SHQRGLEVLHL
+600 SHQRGLEILHL

-624 FIDFDMINS
+624 YIDFDIINS

>member
-1 LAVTSSTRKG
+1 M
-11 INQWLIIIVGLI
+11 IVGFI

-28 VMIFLFVLR
+28 IMIFLFVLR
-37 GVFGKFLINELV
+37 GVFGKFSVNELV
-49 PDGRVFK
+49 PDGRVLK
-56 NVLLGREPNI
+56 NVLLGREPNVA
-66 SILYSDYTQNMLPEN
+66 ILYSDYTQNMLPEN
-81 STWLQENITTWER
+81 STWLQENITTWKR

-102 IKIISDEEIERGK
+102 FEIITDEEIERGK
-115 LFEYEIL
+115 LFEYELL

-176 FSREIGDGDLTKI
+176 FSKEIGDGDLTKI

-235 RLEKGLVREGI
+235 RLEEGLVREGI

-274 VQADYIYFDRMFRN
+274 VQEDYIYFDRMFRN

-302 DWPSGFRAAAVLMPT
+302 DWPSGFRAAAVLIPT

-333 NENIEATFFVEPNF
+333 NENIEATFFVEANF

-365 AMVDIG
+365 VMVDIG
-371 YLASVTDTINKLY
+371 YLASVNDTINKLY
-384 DYEVQLDNLINAKK
+384 EYEVQLDNLINAKK

-404 RKRLSGF
+404 RKTLSGF

-418 DRNTVMAIVKSE
+418 DKNTVMAIVNAG

-484 QEDIDRVLY
+484 QEDIDRVLF

-516 KDVIKELKKKKFWI
+516 KDVIEELKKKKFWI

-549 SEKRGNTRVAVTIT
+549 SEKRGNSRVAVTIS

-568 LITNIVIYVDLN
+568 LVSNIVIYVDLN
-580 NKADRIYIE
+580 NKADRISIE
-589 TEVIGIKNATY
+589 TEVIGKKNATY
-600 SHQRGLEVLHL
+600 SHQRGLEILHL

>member
-1 LAVTSSTRKG
+1 MAVTSTTRKG

-28 VMIFLFVLR
+28 IMIFLFVLR
-37 GVFGKFLINELV
+37 GVFGKFSVSELV
-49 PDGRVFK
+49 PDGRVIK
-56 NVLLGREPNI
+56 NVLLGREPNVA
-66 SILYSDYTQNMLPEN
+66 ILYSDYTQNMLPEN
-81 STWLQENITTWER
+81 STWLQENINTWKR
-94 FLGYGDNK
+94 FLDYGDNK
-102 IKIISDEEIERGK
+102 FEIITDEEIERGK
-115 LFEYEIL
+115 LFEYNLL
-122 ILPGTISLSDR
+122 ILPGALSLSDR

-189 HTLRGGIPITAN
+189 HTLRGGLPITAN

-235 RLEKGLVREGI
+235 RLEEGLVREGI
-246 KETAGMVYGKYGS
+246 KKTAGMVYGKYGF

-274 VQADYIYFDRMFRN
+274 VQEDYIYFDRLFRN

-296 PIAFIK
+296 PIAFIR
-302 DWPSGFRAAAVLMPT
+302 DWPSGFRAAAVLMPII
-317 LTDEVQNV
+317 TDEVQNV

-333 NENIEATFFVEPNF
+333 NENLEATFFVEPSF

-352 ELIQYLAEFGEVA
+352 ELIQYLAEFGEIA

-371 YLASVTDTINKLY
+371 YLASVNDTINKLY
-384 DYEVQLDNLINAKK
+384 DYEMQLNNLINAKK

-404 RKRLSGF
+404 RKTLSGF

-418 DRNTVMAIVKSE
+418 DKNTVMAIVNAG
-430 YDYLLTDSL
+430 YDYILTDSL

-484 QEDIDRVLY
+484 QEDIDRVLF

-498 VYKMHT
+498 LYKMHT

-516 KDVIKELKKKKFWI
+516 KDVIEELKKKKFWI

-568 LITNIVIYVDLN
+568 LVSNIVIYVDLN

-589 TEVIGIKNATY
+589 TEVIGKKNATY
-600 SHQRGLEVLHL
+600 SHQRGLEILHL

-624 FIDFDMINS
+624 YIDFDIIHT

>member
-1 LAVTSSTRKG
+1 LEVTSSTRKG
-11 INQWLIIIVGLI
+11 INQWLIIIIGFI

-28 VMIFLFVLR
+28 TMIFLFVLR
-37 GVFGKFLINELV
+37 GVFGKFSVSELV
-49 PDGRVFK
+49 PDVRVIE
-56 NVLLGREPNI
+56 NVLLGREPNVA
-66 SILYSDYTQNMLPEN
+66 ILYSDYTQNMLSEN
-81 STWLQENITTWER
+81 SSWLQENINTWER
-94 FLGYGDNK
+94 FLGNGDNK
-102 IKIISDEEIERGK
+102 FEIITDEEIEKGEH
-115 LFEYEIL
+115 FDYELL
-122 ILPGTISLSDR
+122 ILPGAISLSDI

-148 FATSGTASYSDDG
+148 FATSGTASYSDAG

-176 FSREIGDGDLTKI
+176 FSREIDDNDITKI

-201 VPTGYPLHIAT
+201 VPAGYPLHIAT

-235 RLEKGLVREGI
+235 RLEQGLVREGI
-246 KETAGMVYGKYGS
+246 KETAGMVYGKYGF

-267 DINSVIG
+267 DLNSVIG
-274 VQADYIYFDRMFRN
+274 VQEDYIYFDRMFRN

-296 PIAFIK
+296 PVAFIK

-317 LTDEVQNV
+317 ITDEVQNV
-325 RNLLPVLT
+325 RNLLPLIT
-333 NENIEATFFVEPNF
+333 NNDLEATFFVESNF

-352 ELIQYLAEFGEVA
+352 ELIRYLAKFGEIA

-371 YLASVTDTINKLY
+371 YLASVKDTINKLY
-384 DYEVQLDNLINAKK
+384 DYEVQFENLLTAKK
-398 TIEKIT
+398 TIEHIT
-404 RKRLSGF
+404 RKTISGF

-418 DRNTVMAIVKSE
+418 DKRTIMAIVNAG

-439 TDRSVPRV
+439 TDRSVPRI

-471 FGLHQPEFQFYTY
+471 FGLQQPEFQFYTY
-484 QEDIDRVLY
+484 QEDIDRVLF

-516 KDVIKELKKKKFWI
+516 KDVIEELKKKKFWI
-530 TTNEKIYKWYKA
+530 TTAEKIYKWYKA
-542 KDYLEIR
+542 KNYLEIR
-549 SEKRGNTRVAVTIT
+549 SEKRGKTRVAVTIS

-568 LITNIVIYVDLN
+568 LLSNIVIYVDLN
-580 NKADRIYIE
+580 NKADHISIE
-589 TEVIGIKNATY
+589 TEIIGTKTATY
-600 SHQRGLEVLHL
+600 SHQRGLEILHL

-624 FIDFDMINS
+624 FIDFDIVHS

>member
-1 LAVTSSTRKG
+1 MAVTSSTRKG
-11 INQWLIIIVGLI
+11 INQWLILIIGFI

-28 VMIFLFVLR
+28 IMIFLFVLR
-37 GVFGKFLINELV
+37 GVFGKFSVNELV
-49 PDGRVFK
+49 PDGRVIK
-56 NVLLGREPNI
+56 NVLLGREPNVA
-66 SILYSDYTQNMLPEN
+66 ILYSDYTQNMLPEN
-81 STWLQENITTWER
+81 STWLWENITTWER

-102 IKIISDEEIERGK
+102 FKIITDGEIERGK
-115 LFEYEIL
+115 LFEYELL
-122 ILPGTISLSDR
+122 ILPGTLSLSDR
-133 EIIQIKKYLDKGGSI
+133 EIIHIKKYLDKGGSI
-148 FATSGTASYSDDG
+148 FATSGTASYSHDG

-189 HTLRGGIPITAN
+189 HTLRGGLPITAN

-235 RLEKGLVREGI
+235 RLEEGLVREGI
-246 KETAGMVYGKYGS
+246 KKTAGMVYGKYGF

-274 VQADYIYFDRMFRN
+274 VQEDYIYFDRMFRN

-317 LTDEVQNV
+317 FSNEVQNV
-325 RNLLPVLT
+325 RNLLPLLT

-365 AMVDIG
+365 AIVDIG
-371 YLASVTDTINKLY
+371 YLASVNDTINKLY
-384 DYEVQLDNLINAKK
+384 DYEVQLDNLLNAKK

-404 RKRLSGF
+404 RKTVSGF

-418 DRNTVMAIVKSE
+418 DKNTVMAIVKAG
-430 YDYLLTDSL
+430 YDYLLSDSL
-439 TDRSVPRV
+439 TDRSVPRI

-471 FGLHQPEFQFYTY
+471 FGLHQPEFQLYTY
-484 QEDIDRVLY
+484 QEDIDRVLF

-530 TTNEKIYKWYKA
+530 TTTKKIYKWYKA

-549 SEKRGNTRVAVTIT
+549 SEKRGRNRVAVTIS

-580 NKADRIYIE
+580 NKADRISIE
-589 TEVIGIKNATY
+589 TEVIGTKNATY
-600 SHQRGLEVLHL
+600 SHQRGLEILHL

-624 FIDFDMINS
+624 YIDFDIIQS

>member
-1 LAVTSSTRKG
+1 LAITASTRKG
-11 INQWLIIIVGLI
+11 INQWLIMIIGLI

-28 VMIFLFVLR
+28 IMVFLFVLR
-37 GVFGKFLINELV
+37 GVFGKFSVNELV
-49 PDGRVFK
+49 PDGRVIK
-56 NVLLGREPNI
+56 NVLLGREPNVA
-66 SILYSDYTQNMLPEN
+66 ILYSDYTQNMLPDN
-81 STWLQENITTWER
+81 STWLEENITTWER
-94 FLGYGDNK
+94 FLSYGDNK
-102 IKIISDEEIERGK
+102 FEIITDEEIEKGK
-115 LFEYEIL
+115 HFEYELL

-133 EIIQIKKYLDKGGSI
+133 EIIQIKKYLDTGGSI
-148 FATSGTASYSDDG
+148 FATSGIASYSDAG

-176 FSREIGDGDLTKI
+176 FSREIGDDDITKI

-235 RLEKGLVREGI
+235 RLEQGLVREGI

-274 VQADYIYFDRMFRN
+274 VQDDYIYFDRMFRN
-288 CISWLQKE
+288 CISWLKKE

-302 DWPSGFRAAAVLMPT
+302 DWPSGFRAAAILMPT
-317 LTDEVQNV
+317 ISDEVQNV
-325 RNLLPVLT
+325 RNLLPLLT
-333 NENIEATFFVEPNF
+333 NNNLKATFFVEPNF
-347 AQSNN
+347 AINNN
-352 ELIQYLAEFGEVA
+352 ELMRYLGEFGEVA

-371 YLASVTDTINKLY
+371 YLASANDTINNLY
-384 DYEVQLDNLINAKK
+384 GYQMQLDNLQNAKK
-398 TIEKIT
+398 TIEKVT
-404 RKRLSGF
+404 RKTVSGF

-418 DRNTVMAIVKSE
+418 DKNTVMAIVKAG

-439 TDRSVPRV
+439 TDRSVPRI

-471 FGLHQPEFQFYTY
+471 FGLQQPEFQFYTY
-484 QEDIDRVLY
+484 QEDIDRVLF

-516 KDVIKELKKKKFWI
+516 KDVIEELKKKKFWI
-530 TTNEKIYKWYKA
+530 TTAEKIYKWYKA

-549 SEKRGNTRVAVTIT
+549 SEKRGKTRVAVTIS

-568 LITNIVIYVDLN
+568 LLTDIVIYVDLN
-580 NKADRIYIE
+580 NKADHISIE
-589 TEVIGIKNATY
+589 TEIIGKRTATY
-600 SHQRGLEVLHL
+600 SHQRGLGVLHL

-624 FIDFDMINS
+624 LIDFDIIHS

>member
-1 LAVTSSTRKG
+1 MAVTSSTRKG

-28 VMIFLFVLR
+28 IMIFLFVLR
-37 GVFGKFLINELV
+37 GVYGKFSVSELV
-49 PDGRVFK
+49 PDGRVIK
-56 NVLLGREPNI
+56 NVLLGREPNVA
-66 SILYSDYTQNMLPEN
+66 ILYSDYTKNMLPEN
-81 STWLQENITTWER
+81 STWLQENINTWER

-102 IKIISDEEIERGK
+102 FKIITDEDIERGK
-115 LFEYEIL
+115 LFEYNLL
-122 ILPGTISLSDR
+122 ILPGALSLSDR

-189 HTLRGGIPITAN
+189 HTLRGGLPITAN

-235 RLEKGLVREGI
+235 RLEEGLVREGI
-246 KETAGMVYGKYGS
+246 KKTAGMVYGKYGF

-274 VQADYIYFDRMFRN
+274 VQEDYIYFDRLFRN

-296 PIAFIK
+296 PIAFIR
-302 DWPSGFRAAAVLMPT
+302 DWPSGFRAAAVLMPII
-317 LTDEVQNV
+317 TDEAQNV

-333 NENIEATFFVEPNF
+333 NENLEATFFVEPSF

-371 YLASVTDTINKLY
+371 YLASVNDTMNNLY
-384 DYEVQLDNLINAKK
+384 DYEVQLDNLLNANK

-404 RKRLSGF
+404 RKTVSGF

-418 DRNTVMAIVKSE
+418 NKNTVMAIVE
-430 YDYLLTDSL
+430 AGYDYLLTDSL
-439 TDRSVPRV
+439 TDRSVPRI

-484 QEDIDRVLY
+484 QEDIDRILF

-504 DYQCKLENIEVV
+504 DYQCKLENIDVV
-516 KDVIKELKKKKFWI
+516 KDVIEELKKKNFWV
-530 TTNEKIYKWYKA
+530 TTAEKIYKWYKA

-549 SEKRGNTRVAVTIT
+549 TEKRGKTRVAVTIS
-563 NPSDE
+563 NPSDD
-568 LITNIVIYVDLN
+568 LVSNIVIYVDLN
-580 NKADRIYIE
+580 NKAERISIE
-589 TEVIGIKNATY
+589 TEVIGKKNATY
-600 SHQRGLEVLHL
+600 SHQRGLEILHL

-624 FIDFDMINS
+624 YIDFDIIHT

>member
-1 LAVTSSTRKG
+1 LAVTSTTRKG

-28 VMIFLFVLR
+28 IMIFLFVLR
-37 GVFGKFLINELV
+37 GVFGKFSVSELV
-49 PDGRVFK
+49 PDGRVIK
-56 NVLLGREPNI
+56 NVLLGREPNVA
-66 SILYSDYTQNMLPEN
+66 ILYSDYTQNMLPEN
-81 STWLQENITTWER
+81 STWLQENINTWER

-102 IKIISDEEIERGK
+102 FKIITDEDIERGK
-115 LFEYEIL
+115 LFEYNLL
-122 ILPGTISLSDR
+122 ILPGALSLSDR

-189 HTLRGGIPITAN
+189 HTLRGGLPITAN

-235 RLEKGLVREGI
+235 RLEEGLVREGI
-246 KETAGMVYGKYGS
+246 KKTAGMVYGKYGF

-274 VQADYIYFDRMFRN
+274 VQEDYIYFDRLFRN
-288 CISWLQKE
+288 CIRWLQKE
-296 PIAFIK
+296 PIAFIR
-302 DWPSGFRAAAVLMPT
+302 DWPSGFRAAAVLMPII
-317 LTDEVQNV
+317 TDEVQNV

-333 NENIEATFFVEPNF
+333 NENLEATFFVEPSF

-371 YLASVTDTINKLY
+371 YLASVNDTMNNLY
-384 DYEVQLDNLINAKK
+384 DYEVQLDNLLNANK

-404 RKRLSGF
+404 RKTVSGF

-418 DRNTVMAIVKSE
+418 NKNTVMAIVE
-430 YDYLLTDSL
+430 AGYDYLLTDSL
-439 TDRSVPRV
+439 TDRSVPRI

-484 QEDIDRVLY
+484 QEDIDRVLF

-504 DYQCKLENIEVV
+504 DYQCKLENIDVV
-516 KDVIKELKKKKFWI
+516 KDVIEELKKKNFWI
-530 TTNEKIYKWYKA
+530 TTAEKIYKWYKA

-549 SEKRGNTRVAVTIT
+549 TEKRGKTRVAVTIS
-563 NPSDE
+563 NPSDD
-568 LITNIVIYVDLN
+568 LVSNIVIYVDLN
-580 NKADRIYIE
+580 NKAERISIE
-589 TEVIGIKNATY
+589 TEVIGKKNATY
-600 SHQRGLEVLHL
+600 SHQRGLEILHL

-624 FIDFDMINS
+624 YIDFDIIHT